1 MKGKT
6 EEALV
11 LGLIN
16 IEPNNMYIAVLM
28 FETGEVIIKEVP
40 KELEE
45 LDGDDILTN
54 MGFDIGNTEY
64 MVVDSELPILIDL
77 TSHTS
82 RILLN

>member
-1 MKGKT
+1 
-6 EEALV
+6 
-11 LGLIN
+11 
-16 IEPNNMYIAVLM
+16 MYIAVLM

-64 MVVDSELPILIDL
+64 MVVDSELPIFIDL